1 LSWSL
6 SWYKTIFKS
15 FWSNEKYFFRMSVST
30 LRTFFRLAFK
40 SSTPPHG
47 LSGTPHCSCL
57 VSTYFLMSSII
68 LVWYL
73 PNHLTISL
81 CCKEVPYHA
90 GYHVSKI
97 AFRAKAFL
105 PSYHQKEWTN
115 ARSFVTP
122 TSYRFYLSCNSPYKI
137 LIPNIGGSLT
147 KATGKV

>member
-1 LSWSL
+1 MIHFYFVQLVQKLSWSL

-15 FWSNEKYFFRMSVST
+15 FWSNEKYVFRMSVSI

-40 SSTPPHG
+40 SSTPPRG

-57 VSTYFLMSSII
+57 VSIYFLMSSII

-73 PNHLTISL
+73 LKHLTISL
-81 CCKEVPYHA
+81 CCKKAPYHA

-105 PSYHQKEWTN
+105 LPKRMNECQKFCDSYLLE
-115 ARSFVTP
+115 V
-122 TSYRFYLSCNSPYKI
+122 LLI
-137 LIPNIGGSLT
+137 L
-147 KATGKV
+147 